1 MFKAFAGMGD
11 SFLCACGWVA
21 LDRIIITDA
30 GPREQAN
37 GGLCK
42 GKGSKRVHLGTIICV
57 IVGCSCKDVCECY
70 MSI

>member
-1 MFKAFAGMGD
+1 M
-11 SFLCACGWVA
+11 A